1 MTDAVIRPLL
11 LCILHRACVG
21 HEAASSSWEELLDF
35 PALPKPETLLLAG
48 CGAADLGSA
57 IVRTASLARSHV
69 WPRSFR
75 VCLVLRDIV
84 VDGAQDDMT
93 SVSDASAASIY
104 PKRYFDASRTW
115 FEWNKVTAKDV
126 FALREE
132 RGFEGDNAPNTR
144 AMSHILTKRVGQ
156 NVYFKLNHP
165 IQYVY
170 LCGVVVQ
177 VELAPGA
184 GATKFALIT
193 LDDGS
198 GKVIE
203 VKIPRRQT
211 QLDDDA
217 VFPSNTLINNVN
229 VWVDIAVASVHVD
242 GKALNVGSV
251 IRVKG
256 TITVF
261 RERQIEL
268 KRIFRVKDTNEEA
281 AFWTS
286 LAKWR
291 REVLSKP
298 WVLTHEQKTKIDV
311 EIAEAT
317 KQTQKR
323 AVVKKG
329 DHAARLARKAKV
341 DEKKEKRRLL
351 EAATFDA
358 GALPGSHILRAPWQ

>member
-1 MTDAVIRPLL
+1 M
-11 LCILHRACVG
+11 
-21 HEAASSSWEELLDF
+21 
-35 PALPKPETLLLAG
+35 
-48 CGAADLGSA
+48 
-57 IVRTASLARSHV
+57 
-69 WPRSFR
+69 
-75 VCLVLRDIV
+75 
-84 VDGAQDDMT
+84 
-93 SVSDASAASIY
+93 
-104 PKRYFDASRTW
+104 
-115 FEWNKVTAKDV
+115 
-126 FALREE
+126 
-132 RGFEGDNAPNTR
+132 
-144 AMSHILTKRVGQ
+144 HILTECTGQ
-156 NVYFKLNHP
+156 NVYFRLNHP

-229 VWVDIAVASVHVD
+229 VWVDMAVASVHVD
-242 GKALNVGSV
+242 GKALSVGSV
-251 IRVKG
+251 VRVKG
-256 TITVF
+256 IITVF

-298 WVLTHEQKTKIDV
+298 WVLTHEQKTKIDD
-311 EIAEAT
+311 EIAEVT

-329 DHAARLARKAKV
+329 DHAARLARKAKI